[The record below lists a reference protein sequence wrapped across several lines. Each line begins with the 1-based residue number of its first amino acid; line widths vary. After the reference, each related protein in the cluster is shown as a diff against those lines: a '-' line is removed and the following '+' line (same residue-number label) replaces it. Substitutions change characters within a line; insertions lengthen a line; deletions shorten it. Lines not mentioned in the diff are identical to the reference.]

1 MFGQGGLLMKILVL
15 GGTRFFGKKLV
26 QLLIEEGHDVTI
38 ATRGNVQHPFG
49 SQVKQVKVDR
59 KNASSLKDA
68 VGEEHWDIVY
78 DNICFSPNEALAACE
93 IFDGKTKKYIL
104 TSTLST
110 LDQEL
115 GSDLTEEDFNPY
127 TYEIR
132 YGDVEDFSYGEG
144 KRQAEAVFFQKAS
157 FPIVA
162 VRFPIVLGEDDY
174 TKRLHFHIERVAK
187 EQPIGFVNMDAR
199 MSYILSDDA
208 AGFLKFAGTSNIEGP
223 FNATSTGSYSMQE
236 LIDLIEEATGK
247 KAKITLVGNDE
258 SRSPFGVPKDWYMTP
273 QKAKEAS
280 YEFLHLDDWLPSLIK
295 KLASEME

>member
-1 MFGQGGLLMKILVL
+1 MKILVL

-38 ATRGNVQHPFG
+38 ATRGNVQHSFG
-49 SQVKQVKVDR
+49 TQVKSVKVDR
-59 KNASSLKDA
+59 QNAGSLKKA
-68 VGEEHWDIVY
+68 VGEESWDIIY

-93 IFDGKTKKYIL
+93 IFNGKTKKYIL

-115 GSDLTEEDFNPY
+115 GADLTEEDFNPY
-127 TYEIR
+127 DYEIR
-132 YGDVEDFSYGEG
+132 VGNVEDFSYGEG

-157 FPIVA
+157 FPVVA

-174 TKRLHFHIERVAK
+174 TRRLHFHIERVAK

-199 MSYILSDDA
+199 MSYVLSDDA

-223 FNATSTGSYSMQE
+223 FNATSTGSYSMVE
-236 LIDLIEEATGK
+236 LINLIEEATGK
-247 KAKITLVGNDE
+247 KAKITLAGDDE
-258 SRSPFGVPKDWYMTP
+258 SRSPFGVPKDWYLTP
-273 QKAKEAS
+273 QKSIDAG
-280 YEFLHLDDWLPSLIK
+280 YEFLHLNEWLPSLIK
-295 KLASEME
+295 KLASGV